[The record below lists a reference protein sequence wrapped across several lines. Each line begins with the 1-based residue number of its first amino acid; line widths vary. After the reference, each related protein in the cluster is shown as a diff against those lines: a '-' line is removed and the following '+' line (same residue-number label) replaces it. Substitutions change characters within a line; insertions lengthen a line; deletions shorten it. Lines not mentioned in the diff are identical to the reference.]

1 MLNCFRTGIMTSILE
16 AFVPVLGVLGK
27 SDSCDRPE
35 NLQLLA
41 DEFKP
46 STILS
51 LKSTS
56 VRQPREGADTTKT
69 PVIKQTVSS
78 STNYVD
84 NVKSK
89 NNVFGGQQIVL
100 DIPSSLS
107 LKEKQKLREKIVDN
121 GGQLSYIVTN
131 KSHIVIHIQDSSQ
144 KNLVGEKLNKALK
157 YNIPVVTEDFI
168 DACLQANKV
177 VDPQPYLFIRKAQ
190 GEAFHRGKITV
201 NPTKPIRNKT
211 FKPLLL
217 NSLSVYPYEGLD
229 GYDLVKGIVLKG
241 NHKIQ
246 HLQAVVKMGDSSHDT
261 SKNQVVLFLVIEL
274 HVSFGHDKDSKQQYC
289 IFTHQGNLLKLESSV
304 RECRYVESPEMAL
317 SVYTQLYNKA
327 TSSPFFMKS
336 CTHVLHTDLGSP
348 AFQKLQSEWSKT
360 AVNVSPEV
368 LGLVDFLWTE
378 AMGHLTTFLSV
389 PPAQIPQWKIDEAE
403 GILSQ
408 LEKLLKEQNIKDLMV
423 RLSQEF
429 YSVLPHHPQ
438 HQCPILDKK
447 VLVQKQ
453 DLCQVLRDMASVS
466 ETTGWMTEGRQYAK
480 YQALR
485 CHITYLHESSEEY
498 ERIKG
503 HILESQKRDTG
514 IQVHNIFC
522 VQRDIETAEFF
533 YHLSNH
539 KELYHA
545 TRSENLVGILSRG
558 LHPPVSVQTEY
569 DENQTDVDMLGAGI
583 YFADS
588 ASTCIKYSDF
598 CKERGTRFLL
608 VCKVALGKIYET
620 YMFDT
625 TLTSPPEG
633 FDSVQG
639 VGNSEIKKSYFMD
652 NEFVVYDKNHQQL
665 CYLVEFSIPE
675 EQSLISMDLYFYRC
689 DVKDAFLCKLPFD
702 EKEIFEYNTNIDDVS
717 NVEDSLTKVT
727 VGLQMLDSS
736 GQQLSLPLQTVH
748 VRAQMF
754 DLVSKVVVFQV
765 YKNPHKK
772 PVEAKYVFPLE
783 TGSAVCGFEAYI
795 NNKHV
800 VGKVKK
806 KEKAHEEYKE
816 AIKKGHGGYLMDQE
830 TPDIFTVSVGNLP
843 SNCTAIIK
851 ITYVTEIAM
860 EGDLICFSV
869 PSSVALGIKDSA
881 LQHTTQTTTETVDIE
896 NLHGKFSLQM
906 CIEMPFLIQTIQSP
920 THKIKI
926 KKTETKA
933 VVAVEE
939 CNMLN
944 VDFNLLIGLA
954 EVHVPRMWV
963 ERHPE
968 EESQACMLTFY
979 PEFEAP
985 ELQQPEIVL
994 CIDASNSM
1002 KGAPFQDALKVAL
1015 LCLNHLPEKSL
1026 FNLVA
1031 FGSEN
1036 GCIFRQA
1043 LQNLTSTG
1051 LFPEYIQDII
1061 QIKATVVIGSGNDS
1075 MERTSEIPSISPSKN
1090 SKIWAADEN
1099 DKREVKIVS
1108 TIHDSSVSNTGKKNK
1123 KTGEE
1128 IKEKPLCVLQY
1139 HADTKGVDY
1148 ANQYLSYYSILSKTE
1163 KKRNFPPE
1171 PAEFALPMGKE
1182 MCAAALHY
1190 TATVELQTDP
1200 SVIPKETF
1208 SNHIKNLLPSM
1219 VKEFDESMSTPISVS
1234 TVPSSSVP
1242 DPLSLV
1248 LGSGVSVGP
1257 SSSLIQSFQELFPSS
1272 RPFTSKIKKEA
1283 EEFLKHLT
1291 PNLGNT
1297 ELFRPLRSYHLMT
1310 KSDELVNMLVITD
1323 GFVNNEGS
1331 VITAARKSCSRVRVF
1346 TMGVS
1351 STVNQHFLKRV
1362 SHHGA
1367 GCFEFFDPSHKSKW
1381 IKKIKAQLQKAVQ
1394 PVLTNVCVE
1403 WKLFDEDAPLPL
1415 QAPRQIM
1422 SLFSGNRQIVYG
1434 FVSHCHMAIL
1444 KAEVCGQEI
1453 STVVS
1458 TSELSE
1464 TVGLVLHKLTARSVI
1479 YDWEEGLLD
1488 ENRIKQLTKKRE
1500 QEEEIVDMSTK
1511 FGIVCSLTSFV
1522 AIEERSEDED
1532 IYGHKPPLD
1541 ELLLSEDVD
1550 ILPYIGY
1557 EGDNSHLGILC
1568 TTSTTLESN
1577 TGDQEKLQR
1586 NFNMESDAD
1595 SSDDFG
1601 FGYID
1606 LFNDDTDVRFNE
1618 LNSPPVLNIEKLTC
1632 VKNFEDKLVMDKPS
1646 AEDKVDGVDVEAKQV
1661 QSHSEIT
1668 RKLVRNVKHFQ
1679 NSTLTDH
1686 QDVKYLN
1693 EEFVLE
1699 PAKDVL
1705 PFKAKKSK
1713 TMASS
1718 PTVSLNR
1725 LELKE
1730 KLTSNALVPSST
1742 LLSECIDETMEKNA
1756 SLTTKKTDIRLST
1769 DRTCESLSQ
1778 SPETKSSLDECGKSD
1793 LDSLSTSKNITTQ
1806 AESTSSDIFQNKL
1819 ELDKANTTLSSA
1831 TLYEA
1836 PVAELVSTP
1845 PQMKMKSQHGMVKK
1859 MAAPP
1864 PPPPFTLAQSAGSS
1878 PSIQPLQRRKVVYA
1892 ADSPLP
1898 QQITPGYL
1906 AESGTCGFSDSSFP
1920 ASSGHL
1926 SIVTSSTDIFGG
1938 VQSTVPIFSFRNT
1951 IYPASSD
1958 HQSVVT
1964 SSSGIFGGV
1973 QSTVPSSTFSFGNT
1987 VFSASSDNQSIV
1999 TSSTGIFGGV
2009 QSTVPTFSFGNT
2021 IYPASSD
2028 HQSKETSGTGIFKG
2042 TYSFPTGLQSTTTS
2056 STFSF
2061 GNKTFSVPSDDQSTV
2076 MVDKTMS
2083 GNTSVSFPTTL
2094 FSAEQN
2100 FLDLWGE
2107 KKNTED
2113 NNFYFC
2119 NLNMSEQSQNTSK
2132 QTSKKKN
2139 LKFKC
2144 VAPKHRCLSS
2154 KIKQAKV
2161 DNTVLYVSKYQ
2172 KNNEE
2177 LIHQESD
2184 RFVEEIT
2191 CLILQALS
2199 DISNFK
2205 GGGVPFTSTV
2215 LKHLYKLSSDNLQL
2229 KQVLK
2234 HIEHDL
2240 SSENT
2245 KGEESVAKEKG
2256 RINEGGQFIM
2266 DLRLCQKKQGYW
2278 NEEDCIQLH
2287 ILKNSMM
2294 PELETEGIG
2303 SLGTKVSVSIL
2314 RLLSSL
2320 AVLSYLV
2327 IHNRLLQETLKK
2339 ASQQPMTVE
2348 ILEELSKKCAE
2359 VLIKNFP
2366 VSLWLIKAVVYICA
2380 QDKSYSWVCSSLGCR
2395 QSWEKFILKYI
2406 DLSKTF
2412 HTSLMWEHV

>member
-1 MLNCFRTGIMTSILE
+1 MMTSILE

-27 SDSCDRPE
+27 SDSCDRPK

-46 STILS
+46 STVLS

-69 PVIKQTVSS
+69 PVIKQTVRS

-121 GGQLSYIVTN
+121 GGQLSYILTN

-168 DACLQANKV
+168 DACLQANRV
-177 VDPQPYLFIRKAQ
+177 VDPQPFLFIKKAQ

-229 GYDLVKGIVLKG
+229 GYDFVKGTVLKG

-261 SKNQVVLFLVIEL
+261 PKNQVVLFLVIEL

-327 TSSPFFMKS
+327 TSSPFFMKR
-336 CTHVLHTDLGSP
+336 CTHLLHADLGSP

-368 LGLVDFLWTE
+368 LGLVEFLWTE

-389 PPAQIPQWKIDEAE
+389 PPAKIPQWKIDEAE

-408 LEKLLKEQNIKDLMV
+408 LENLLKEQNMKDLMV

-447 VLVQKQ
+447 VLLQKQ

-466 ETTGWMTEGRQYAK
+466 ETTGWMTEGQQYAK

-485 CHITYLHESSEEY
+485 CHITYLHESTEEY

-558 LHPPVSVQTEY
+558 LLPPVSVQTEP
-569 DENQTDVDMLGAGI
+569 DENQMDVGMLGAGI

-588 ASTCIKYSDF
+588 ASTCIKYSNL

-608 VCKVALGKIYET
+608 VCKVALGKIFET

-639 VGNSEIKKSYFMD
+639 VGNSEIGKSYFMD

-675 EQSLISMDLYFYRC
+675 EQSLISVDLSFYRC
-689 DVKDAFLCKLPFD
+689 DVKDTFLCKLPFD

-717 NVEDSLTKVT
+717 NVEDPLTKVT

-736 GQQLSLPLQTVH
+736 GQQLSLPLQAVH

-754 DLVSKVVVFQV
+754 DLVSQVVVFQV

-772 PVEAKYVFPLE
+772 LVEAKYVFPLE
-783 TGSAVCGFEAYI
+783 AGSAVCGFEAYI

-843 SNCTAIIK
+843 PNCTAIIK
-851 ITYVTEIAM
+851 ITYVTEIAI

-869 PSSVALGIKDSA
+869 PSSVASGIKDSA

-906 CIEMPFLIQTIQSP
+906 CIEMPFLIRTIQSP
-920 THKIKI
+920 THRIKI

-1031 FGSEN
+1031 FGS
-1036 GCIFRQA
+1036 
-1043 LQNLTSTG
+1043 
-1051 LFPEYIQDII
+1051 
-1061 QIKATVVIGSGNDS
+1061 V
-1075 MERTSEIPSISPSKN
+1075 
-1090 SKIWAADEN
+1090 
-1099 DKREVKIVS
+1099 
-1108 TIHDSSVSNTGKKNK
+1108 
-1123 KTGEE
+1123 
-1128 IKEKPLCVLQY
+1128 
-1139 HADTKGVDY
+1139 
-1148 ANQYLSYYSILSKTE
+1148 
-1163 KKRNFPPE
+1163 
-1171 PAEFALPMGKE
+1171 
-1182 MCAAALHY
+1182 
-1190 TATVELQTDP
+1190 
-1200 SVIPKETF
+1200 
-1208 SNHIKNLLPSM
+1208 
-1219 VKEFDESMSTPISVS
+1219 
-1234 TVPSSSVP
+1234 
-1242 DPLSLV
+1242 
-1248 LGSGVSVGP
+1248 
-1257 SSSLIQSFQELFPSS
+1257 FQELFPSS
-1272 RPFTSKIKKEA
+1272 QSFTSKIKKEA

-1297 ELFRPLRSYHLMT
+1297 ELFRPLRSYYLMT

-1331 VITAARKSCSRVRVF
+1331 VISAARKSCSKVRVF

-1351 STVNQHFLKRV
+1351 STVNKHFLKRV

-1444 KAEVCGQEI
+1444 KAEVCGEEI

-1500 QEEEIVDMSTK
+1500 QEEEIVGMSTK

-1522 AIEERSEDED
+1522 AIEERSEEED
-1532 IYGHKPPLD
+1532 IYGHEPPLD

-1557 EGDNSHLGILC
+1557 EEDNSHLGILC
-1568 TTSTTLESN
+1568 TTSTTLESS
-1577 TGDQEKLQR
+1577 TGDQEELQR

-1595 SSDDFG
+1595 SSDDLG

-1606 LFNDDTDVRFNE
+1606 LYNDDTDVRFNE
-1618 LNSPPVLNIEKLTC
+1618 FNSPPALNIEKLIC
-1632 VKNFEDKLVMDKPS
+1632 VKNFEDKLVMDKS
-1646 AEDKVDGVDVEAKQV
+1646 SSEDKVDGVDVEAKQV

-1668 RKLVRNVKHFQ
+1668 RKLVSNVKHFQ

-1686 QDVKYLN
+1686 QDVKCLN
-1693 EEFVLE
+1693 EEFVLV

-1705 PFKAKKSK
+1705 PFKAKKPK
-1713 TMASS
+1713 TMASI

-1730 KLTSNALVPSST
+1730 KLTSNPLVPSST
-1742 LLSECIDETMEKNA
+1742 LLFECIDETMEKNA
-1756 SLTTKKTDIRLST
+1756 SLTNKKTDIRLSA
-1769 DRTCESLSQ
+1769 DRICESLSQ
-1778 SPETKSSLDECGKSD
+1778 SPETKSSSSSDEFEKSD
-1793 LDSLSTSKNITTQ
+1793 LDSLSTPKDITTQ
-1806 AESTSSDIFQNKL
+1806 AESTSSDLIQNKL
-1819 ELDKANTTLSSA
+1819 ESDKANTILSSA

-1836 PVAELVSTP
+1836 PVAEIVSTP
-1845 PQMKMKSQHGMVKK
+1845 PHMKMKSRHGMVKK

-1864 PPPPFTLAQSAGSS
+1864 PPPPFTLAQSASS
-1878 PSIQPLQRRKVVYA
+1878 FPSIQPLQRIKVGYA
-1892 ADSPLP
+1892 AGPQPTAPLL

-1906 AESGTCGFSDSSFP
+1906 EDEQMTLSLSKSGTCGFSDSSFP
-1920 ASSGHL
+1920 VSSDHL

-1938 VQSTVPIFSFRNT
+1938 VQSTVPIFSFRNAV
-1951 IYPASSD
+1951 YPASSD

-1964 SSSGIFGGV
+1964 SSTGIFGGV

-2009 QSTVPTFSFGNT
+2009 QSTAPTFSFGNT
-2021 IYPASSD
+2021 VYTASSD
-2028 HQSKETSGTGIFKG
+2028 HQSKETSGTGIFEGK
-2042 TYSFPTGLQSTTTS
+2042 YSFPTGLQSTTTS

-2061 GNKTFSVPSDDQSTV
+2061 GNKTFSFPSDDQSTV

-2083 GNTSVSFPTTL
+2083 GNASVSFPTTL

-2100 FLDLWGE
+2100 FHDFWGK

-2113 NNFYFC
+2113 NTFSFC

-2144 VAPKHRCLSS
+2144 VAPKHRFLSS
-2154 KIKQAKV
+2154 KIKQVEV
-2161 DNTVLYVSKYQ
+2161 DNSVLYVSKYQ

-2184 RFVEEIT
+2184 RYVEEIT
-2191 CLILQALS
+2191 CLIPQALS

-2215 LKHLYKLSSDNLQL
+2215 LKYLYKLSSDNLQL
-2229 KQVLK
+2229 EQVLK

-2240 SSENT
+2240 SLEDT
-2245 KGEESVAKEKG
+2245 KGEESFANEKG

-2294 PELETEGIG
+2294 SELESEGIR

-2327 IHNRLLQETLKK
+2327 VHNRLLQETLKK
-2339 ASQQPMTVE
+2339 ALQQPMTVE
-2348 ILEELSKKCAE
+2348 ILEELSEKCAV

-2366 VSLWLIKAVVYICA
+2366 VSLWLIKAVVYICE

-2412 HTSLMWEHV
+2412 HTTLMWEHV